1 MFCRFIRPSAA
12 RSAPTYNAAL
22 PTAYDNNNNAQ
33 PTYYYSGT
41 PVIAVTTTVTQPV
54 FPSQSGMIGKKCL
67 GWGGEM
73 RINAFLNFSY

>member
-22 PTAYDNNNNAQ
+22 PTSYDNNNAQ

-67 GWGGEM
+67 G
-73 RINAFLNFSY
+73 